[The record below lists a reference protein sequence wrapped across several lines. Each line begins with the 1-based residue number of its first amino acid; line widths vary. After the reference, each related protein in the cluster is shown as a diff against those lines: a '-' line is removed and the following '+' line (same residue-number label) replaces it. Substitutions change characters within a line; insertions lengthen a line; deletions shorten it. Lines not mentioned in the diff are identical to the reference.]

1 MALCALHSQLTK
13 LVWHVLVEV
22 MDKPASADFY
32 GLSCT
37 VYPVQYT
44 TQQTKRL
51 TQIYSQKYQTSS
63 NFNGDK
69 QLNPVNR

>member
-1 MALCALHSQLTK
+1 MALCALHLQLTK

-37 VYPVQYT
+37 VHDTANKKTYPNIQSEISNKQQLQWRQT
-44 TQQTKRL
+44 TE
-51 TQIYSQKYQTSS
+51 SS
-63 NFNGDK
+63 E
-69 QLNPVNR
+69 